1 MIENLQNLIEK
12 ANREYRSGKPI
23 MSDLEYD
30 NLLDELSK
38 IDPDNKLLVK
48 IGIEVDDESRKTRL
62 PIDMASMNKLKTIE
76 EVNDWVRLKGIST
89 NELVIITPKFD
100 GLSLC
105 VDERNECAITRG
117 DGEYG
122 QRSDEHYK
130 FIQNKLDYDRLHF
143 AYTYGEVM
151 MPKTVFIDKYSHEFA
166 NPRNFVAGLLNSKT
180 VDQSLKDSLSD
191 CHYIKYGA
199 IPTTQS
205 QSKFTTKS
213 QLIDEL
219 NSCQNKKVDYHLCKI
234 SELTEDLL
242 ISLFHKLS
250 PDFEIDGLIIEIND
264 LKLQSQL
271 GRENSS
277 NNPCYAR
284 AFKHSS
290 FEQSS
295 ESEITGISWNISKQG
310 LLKPILHIKPI
321 RLDGV
326 TVSNVTGN
334 NARFVK
340 DMGLGIG
347 AIVKIVRSGMVIP
360 KVVDVIKKVDFELP
374 GGDIKW
380 SDSGIELV
388 TATETDEQKLRQLI
402 AFFEI
407 LEADNVGEGVIKQL
421 WDHGV
426 RNIKDI
432 LNLKPSDLE
441 KIDRFGKRKASIV
454 YNSIQKSITDISLS
468 KLQHAS
474 GIFSGL
480 GSKKLILLEHFTQKP
495 SIDQVIGIEG
505 FAEKSAQIYIDN
517 YDRFF
522 DFIKDLPI
530 SIKKEKK
537 IVDTNNSPILE
548 GQTFV
553 FTGVRRADLEQII
566 ESKSGKIG
574 SSVSKNTSYL
584 VMKNLGSGSSKEKKA
599 IEVGAKIITVEQL
612 EQLLK

>member
-1 MIENLQNLIEK
+1 MIEKLEKLINE
-12 ANREYRSGKPI
+12 ANIEYRRGKPI
-23 MSDLEYD
+23 MSDKEYD
-30 NLLDELSK
+30 ILIDELSN
-38 IDPDNKLLVK
+38 IDPDNKLLSKV
-48 IGIEVDDESRKTRL
+48 GIEVDDESRKKKL

-76 EVNDWVRLKGIST
+76 EVSDWVRLKGIPT
-89 NELVIITPKFD
+89 NELVIITPKLD

-105 VDERNECAITRG
+105 VDERNECATTRG

-122 QRSDEHYK
+122 QKSDEHYK
-130 FIQNKLDYDRLHF
+130 FIQNKLEAERLHF

-151 MPKTVFIDKYSHEFA
+151 MPKDIFIKKYSMDFA
-166 NPRNFVAGLLNSKT
+166 NPRNLVAGLLNSKT
-180 VDQSLKDSLSD
+180 VDESLKNSLSD
-191 CHYIKYGA
+191 CYYIKYGA

-205 QSKFTTKS
+205 QSIFKTKREI
-213 QLIDEL
+213 IDAL
-219 NSCQNKKVDYHLCKI
+219 NSGQSKKIEYHICKI
-234 SELTEDLL
+234 SDITEDLL

-250 PDFEIDGLIIEIND
+250 PDFEIDGLIIEINSLD
-264 LKLQSQL
+264 LQNKL
-271 GRENSS
+271 GRETSS

-290 FEQSS
+290 FEQSADS
-295 ESEITGISWNISKQG
+295 EVIGISWNISKQG

-321 RLDGV
+321 KLDGV

-340 DMGLGIG
+340 DMGLGVG

-360 KVVDVIKKVDFELP
+360 KIIDVIKKVDFELP
-374 GGDIKW
+374 GGDIMW
-380 SDSGIELV
+380 SESGIELI
-388 TATETDEQKLRQLI
+388 TANETDEQKLRKLI

-407 LEADNVGEGVIKQL
+407 LEADNVGEGVITQL
-421 WDHGV
+421 WEAGY
-426 RNIKDI
+426 RTIKDI
-432 LNLKPSDLE
+432 LHLKPSDLE
-441 KIDRFGKRKASIV
+441 KIDRFGKRKAVIV
-454 YNSIQKSITDISLS
+454 YNAIQKSVKDVSLS

-480 GSKKLILLEHFTQKP
+480 GSKKLILLEDFKQKP
-495 SIDQVIGIEG
+495 TIDQVIGIEG
-505 FAEKSAQIYIDN
+505 FAEKSAQTYIDN

-522 DFIKDLPI
+522 DFMKDLPV
-530 SIKKEKK
+530 SIETKKES
-537 IVDTNNSPILE
+537 VVTGSSLE

-566 ESKSGKIG
+566 ESKSGKVG
-574 SSVSKNTSYL
+574 SSVSKNTTYL
-584 VMKNLGSGSSKEKKA
+584 VMKSLGSGSSKEKKA